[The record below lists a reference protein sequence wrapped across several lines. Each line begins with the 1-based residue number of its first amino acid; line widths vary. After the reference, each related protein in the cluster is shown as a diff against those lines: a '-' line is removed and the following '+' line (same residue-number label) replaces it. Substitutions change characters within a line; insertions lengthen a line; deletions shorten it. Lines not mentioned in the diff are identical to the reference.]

1 MVSGVD
7 VRLVADG
14 VVRLHAA
21 ATECY
26 AVRGK
31 GGVLLVDAGLPAM
44 WLALDEAVRLLG
56 AGPRDV
62 RALVLTHGHFD
73 HVGFARRATATLGV
87 EVWAHEADARL
98 VEHPYRYRH
107 GRPRA
112 WYPLRH
118 PGSIPLLAAMAA
130 KGALRVRGV
139 RPHHLVREDGVLDVP
154 GRPRAIRTPG
164 HTDGHVVLH
173 LPDRGLLL
181 TGDALVTLDPYTGRT
196 GPRVVARAG
205 TADARTALA
214 SLDRL
219 PSGVHTV
226 LPGHGD
232 PWTGDVADAV
242 RQARAVGVA

>member
-1 MVSGVD
+1 MSGVD
-7 VRLVADG
+7 VTLVADG

-26 AVRGK
+26 VARGT

-62 RALVLTHGHFD
+62 KALVLTHGHFD
-73 HVGFARRATATLGV
+73 HVGFARHAVSTLGV
-87 EVWAHEADARL
+87 EVWAHEADARI
-98 VEHPYRYRH
+98 VAHPYRYAH

-112 WYPLRH
+112 WYPVRH
-118 PGSIPLLAAMAA
+118 PRSIPVLAAMAA
-130 KGALRVRGV
+130 KGALRVHGV
-139 RPHHLVREDGVLDVP
+139 RTTHPVDTDGVLDVP
-154 GRPRAIRTPG
+154 AGPHAIRTPG
-164 HTDGHVVLH
+164 HTDGHLVLD
-173 LPDRGLLL
+173 LPDRGLLF

-205 TADARTALA
+205 TADADTALA

-219 PSGVHTV
+219 PVGVRTI

-232 PWTGDVADAV
+232 PWTGDVREAA
-242 RQARAVGVA
+242 RQARAAGVA

>member
-7 VRLVADG
+7 VTLVADD

-21 ATECY
+21 ATACY
-26 AVRGK
+26 VVHGK

-44 WLALDEAVRLLG
+44 WLAVDEAVRMLG

-62 RALVLTHGHFD
+62 TALVLTHGHFD
-73 HVGFARRATATLGV
+73 HVGFARRAVSTLGV
-87 EVWAHEADARL
+87 EVWAHEADARI
-98 VEHPYRYRH
+98 VAHPYRYAH

-118 PGSIPLLAAMAA
+118 PRSIPMLAAMAA
-130 KGALRVRGV
+130 KGALRVHGV
-139 RPHHLVREDGVLDVP
+139 RPTHLLRADGVLDVP
-154 GRPRAIRTPG
+154 GRPRAIHTPG

-205 TADARTALA
+205 TADADAALA

-219 PSGVHTV
+219 PTGVHTI

-232 PWTGDVADAV
+232 PWSGDVREAV
-242 RQARAVGVA
+242 RQARAAGVA